1 MAAADNTKNK
11 EKEIPKVAIV
21 MGSDSDLAVME
32 ETAAI
37 LRKFNIP
44 FEITIASAHRSP
56 NRAAQFAAFYQ
67 SNIDRQSQR
76 TRDIASAG

>member
-44 FEITIASAHRSP
+44 FE
-56 NRAAQFAAFYQ
+56 
-67 SNIDRQSQR
+67 NIL
-76 TRDIASAG
+76 I